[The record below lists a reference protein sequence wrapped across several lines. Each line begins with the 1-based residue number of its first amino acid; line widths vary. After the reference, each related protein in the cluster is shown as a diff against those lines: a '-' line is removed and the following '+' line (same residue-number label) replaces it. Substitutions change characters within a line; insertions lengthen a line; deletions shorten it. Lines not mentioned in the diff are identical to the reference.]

1 MLAYIPAPWILWV
14 RQFFPIS
21 QPMLLAFHAPL
32 PSAPRPRREH
42 LAAPRPPRAARA
54 PRAPRAPRWKRFGL
68 TALCGMAGTAVGQR
82 HAMRGIKRVALVGGT
97 HGNELSG
104 VHLVRSLLR
113 QPSFQDF
120 KSLEIVARPH
130 FNFLVVGNSFFFRR
144 PIQWVN
150 NTWPIIAYCQPRIN
164 KPWFIN

>member
-1 MLAYIPAPWILWV
+1 
-14 RQFFPIS
+14 
-21 QPMLLAFHAPL
+21 MLLAFHAAPL
-32 PSAPRPRREH
+32 PSVAPRCEP
-42 LAAPRPPRAARA
+42 LATPLA
-54 PRAPRAPRWKRFGL
+54 PRARRARRWKRFGIFGL

-120 KSLEIVARPH
+120 KSLEIDAWLH
-130 FNFLVVGNSFFFRR
+130 FNFLSLATLF
-144 PIQWVN
+144 
-150 NTWPIIAYCQPRIN
+150 
-164 KPWFIN
+164 

>member
-1 MLAYIPAPWILWV
+1 MTLGIL
-14 RQFFPIS
+14 QLFPIS
-21 QPMLLAFHAPL
+21 QPMLLAFHAAPL
-32 PSAPRPRREH
+32 PSAPPRPRREH
-42 LAAPRPPRAARA
+42 LAAPR
-54 PRAPRAPRWKRFGL
+54 APRAPRWKHFGL

-120 KSLEIVARPH
+120 KSLEIDARLH
-130 FNFLVVGNSFFFRR
+130 FKFLSLATLF
-144 PIQWVN
+144 
-150 NTWPIIAYCQPRIN
+150 
-164 KPWFIN
+164 